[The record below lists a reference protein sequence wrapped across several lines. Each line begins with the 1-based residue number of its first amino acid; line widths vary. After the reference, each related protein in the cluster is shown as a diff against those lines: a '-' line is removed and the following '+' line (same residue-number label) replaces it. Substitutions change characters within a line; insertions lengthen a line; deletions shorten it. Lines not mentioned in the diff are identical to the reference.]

1 MMTALAPTIRD
12 LLTAEQRRKLPA
24 QVLNYLDPRYLASL
38 RNGTGTYV
46 NGSGIS
52 PIGGSPIGF
61 AGAEMVQV
69 FSVIR

>member
-1 MMTALAPTIRD
+1 
-12 LLTAEQRRKLPA
+12 
-24 QVLNYLDPRYLASL
+24 VLNYLDPRYLASL